1 MERSLGEARQS
12 LKQSEECYQL
22 CCTHWAV
29 RREEIELTA
38 PELGVRGWATVT
50 VAKFRGAQV
59 AVKIIHNQIISRHNL
74 QLFQRELNI
83 AARLHHPNLIQF
95 IGATME
101 GVLKALFCR
110 AKLIVST
117 L

>member
-50 VAKFRGAQV
+50 VVKFRGAQV
-59 AVKIIHNQIISRHNL
+59 AVKIITTKSFL
-74 QLFQRELNI
+74 DTTSSFFRE
-83 AARLHHPNLIQF
+83 R
-95 IGATME
+95 
-101 GVLKALFCR
+101 
-110 AKLIVST
+110 
-117 L
+117 